1 MRLVKVLIFIFFLS
15 VLLIGCKTSFY
26 KPYQVACQQ
35 TKIKPTQNI
44 DTALDHYLKPY
55 RTKLKEEMNAKL
67 AESPKDFVKKLPKG
81 QLGYWMSDAMKWYV
95 DSVLKEHVDI
105 ASINYGGIRIPKI
118 PKGNVT
124 LGMIYELMPF
134 DNFIA
139 IIALDSIGMEQFFKT
154 ISRNSGWPISYH
166 SEYGQDSLNQL
177 YWNVPKNKDSFYLAV
192 TDYVAQGG
200 DKMDL
205 FQNYKKRYTNIKVRD
220 ALIAYAKHQKIL
232 FTDQKQRI
240 KLNKKN
246 DRSD

>member
-1 MRLVKVLIFIFFLS
+1 
-15 VLLIGCKTSFY
+15 
-26 KPYQVACQQ
+26 
-35 TKIKPTQNI
+35 
-44 DTALDHYLKPY
+44 
-55 RTKLKEEMNAKL
+55 
-67 AESPKDFVKKLPKG
+67 
-81 QLGYWMSDAMKWYV
+81 
-95 DSVLKEHVDI
+95 
-105 ASINYGGIRIPKI
+105 
-118 PKGNVT
+118 
-124 LGMIYELMPF
+124 MPF

-139 IIALDSIGMEQFFKT
+139 IIALDSSGMQNFFSR
-154 ISRNSGWPISYH
+154 ISRSSGWPISYH

-246 DRSD
+246 DRNE